1 VSEPKLSAV
10 KNGHMAD
17 SERDELRRAAA
28 GAAIAKIGKE
38 EFFRRVNA
46 AGRLVH
52 QALSSHFGD
61 DALGMVIGLV
71 ALDHVT
77 ESTMQQVKE
86 MILAAMTAE
95 LEGWEN

>member
-1 VSEPKLSAV
+1 MSEQKLNAV
-10 KNGHMAD
+10 KDGHMTD

-46 AGRLVH
+46 AGRLIH
-52 QALSSHFGD
+52 QTLSSHFGD

-77 ESTMQQVKE
+77 ESAMQQVME
-86 MILAAMTAE
+86 MTMAAMAAE